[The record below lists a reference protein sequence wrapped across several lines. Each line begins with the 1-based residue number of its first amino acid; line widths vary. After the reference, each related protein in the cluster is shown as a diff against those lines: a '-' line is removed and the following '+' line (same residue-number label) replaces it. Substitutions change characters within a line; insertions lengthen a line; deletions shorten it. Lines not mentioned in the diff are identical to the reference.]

1 MRPRKRSIGHDVSDV
16 DFQVTRGITQ
26 NRIHLLCAFECALA
40 RTAERGALAVADIL
54 LAEEY
59 CLGSETGL

>member
-26 NRIHLLCAFECALA
+26 NRIHLLCAFECAWRAPLS
-40 RTAERGALAVADIL
+40 AVL
-54 LAEEY
+54 LQ
-59 CLGSETGL
+59 LLNFGG